1 MRRAIKSSRSAARS
15 VSTAIRDV
23 STGWSRRVADRMT
36 PVRPMPP
43 AVASKRGLPGST
55 VRTVPSA
62 VRSSREWTWRA
73 KEPDTWWFLPWMS
86 APIAPPT
93 VT

>member
-1 MRRAIKSSRSAARS
+1 MVARRI
-15 VSTAIRDV
+15 
-23 STGWSRRVADRMT
+23 T
-36 PVRPMPP
+36 PVRPIPP
-43 AVASKRGLPGST
+43 AVASNSALSAET

-62 VRSSREWTWRA
+62 VSSSRSRTWRV
-73 KEPDTWWFLPWMS
+73 KEPETWWFLPWMS